1 MSNIHY
7 IEDRLK
13 SKYRYAKTN
22 IETVKSVFGSA
33 QYSPIWAI
41 VTDTTKCPYNP
52 KKPTIKAKVN
62 DPKTLGSLED
72 CEKAFRKRTGLIG
85 IVLNQDYERY
95 AVLDFDKCL
104 TDGGKLREDLDEKV
118 KALIEWCLETTWC
131 EISVSGK
138 GVHAFFKLEYEEGEN
153 LRAIKVPGIE
163 FYQDKRFVILTG
175 RHIGMAHRIEHV
187 NYRELQDRVLDA
199 LPDEAK
205 WSVADTVKLAK
216 KVLRGDDESIKI
228 PEGARHNT
236 MVSIAGWIINMGV
249 RSYGAILAMLEVV
262 NAERCEP
269 PLPHR
274 ELEGIAKW
282 AASPDRE
289 MTIPK
294 ELRATPLDASDK
306 ALWAAVTEAIF
317 SEGLV
322 MGELRYNKRDQIVP
336 DADNVAIFCSGGVGF
351 NNPDFAILKKFR
363 FNEATQTVEVGGRP
377 IEQSDLLDI
386 QMLFTRATECDAVVP
401 LNRVQQGVERW
412 AARCRAYDPVKK
424 FFDSLPAW
432 DGVDRL
438 DVKTLVKKLNFKD
451 KFSARL
457 FKKWLLKAV
466 KRGLMPGC
474 DYEMVLV
481 LVGKQGT
488 GKTSMLN
495 ILGGEF
501 YLDLASGVAH
511 SSERRDVYMMI
522 AGKLIVELSEGL
534 TLKRSDI
541 AAIKQFLTA
550 VEDTFRKPYAA
561 STTTIKRRCVF
572 AITTNEAAALG
583 DATGARRFYVAYMG
597 DGCID
602 HKWLIENRPQIWAQA
617 LHMFKEGVEIEL
629 DKEELE
635 RRRDAATAEHPHEEA
650 LMMYLE
656 ANADGDNRD
665 PETGWMVG
673 VLTENL
679 LYDALEIPQDR
690 RSQVHTRE
698 LATLMDKLGY
708 ERIRFQKRVG
718 GKIVK
723 RRGFIM
729 KKYAGD
735 RGLVR
740 SVTSRLLG

>member
-1 MSNIHY
+1 
-7 IEDRLK
+7 
-13 SKYRYAKTN
+13 
-22 IETVKSVFGSA
+22 
-33 QYSPIWAI
+33 
-41 VTDTTKCPYNP
+41 
-52 KKPTIKAKVN
+52 
-62 DPKTLGSLED
+62 
-72 CEKAFRKRTGLIG
+72 
-85 IVLNQDYERY
+85 
-95 AVLDFDKCL
+95 
-104 TDGGKLREDLDEKV
+104 
-118 KALIEWCLETTWC
+118 
-131 EISVSGK
+131 
-138 GVHAFFKLEYEEGEN
+138 
-153 LRAIKVPGIE
+153 
-163 FYQDKRFVILTG
+163 
-175 RHIGMAHRIEHV
+175 
-187 NYRELQDRVLDA
+187 
-199 LPDEAK
+199 
-205 WSVADTVKLAK
+205 
-216 KVLRGDDESIKI
+216 
-228 PEGARHNT
+228 
-236 MVSIAGWIINMGV
+236 
-249 RSYGAILAMLEVV
+249 
-262 NAERCEP
+262 
-269 PLPHR
+269 
-274 ELEGIAKW
+274 
-282 AASPDRE
+282 
-289 MTIPK
+289 
-294 ELRATPLDASDK
+294 
-306 ALWAAVTEAIF
+306 
-317 SEGLV
+317 
-322 MGELRYNKRDQIVP
+322 
-336 DADNVAIFCSGGVGF
+336 
-351 NNPDFAILKKFR
+351 
-363 FNEATQTVEVGGRP
+363 
-377 IEQSDLLDI
+377 
-386 QMLFTRATECDAVVP
+386 
-401 LNRVQQGVERW
+401 
-412 AARCRAYDPVKK
+412 
-424 FFDSLPAW
+424 
-432 DGVDRL
+432 
-438 DVKTLVKKLNFKD
+438 
-451 KFSARL
+451 
-457 FKKWLLKAV
+457 
-466 KRGLMPGC
+466 
-474 DYEMVLV
+474 
-481 LVGKQGT
+481 
-488 GKTSMLN
+488 
-495 ILGGEF
+495 
-501 YLDLASGVAH
+501 
-511 SSERRDVYMMI
+511 
-522 AGKLIVELSEGL
+522 LSEGL